1 MTYFD
6 NFGVKYIPKEIKK
19 FIENKNIVTNI
30 YRIQAYNSIM
40 CEYFCT
46 GFADLM
52 LKGESLLEYT
62 NLFSLNK
69 YEKNEK
75 IILIYYQ
82 ENLNKTY
89 SQQNTFSFSILKW
102 LRWKKSIVSFVINI
116 ESLKTLEYHT

>member
-1 MTYFD
+1 
-6 NFGVKYIPKEIKK
+6 
-19 FIENKNIVTNI
+19 
-30 YRIQAYNSIM
+30 M
-40 CEYFCT
+40 CGCFCN

-82 ENLNKTY
+82 QNLNKHILNKTY
-89 SQQNTFSFSILKW
+89 FHFQF
-102 LRWKKSIVSFVINI
+102 
-116 ESLKTLEYHT
+116 

>member
-1 MTYFD
+1 
-6 NFGVKYIPKEIKK
+6 
-19 FIENKNIVTNI
+19 
-30 YRIQAYNSIM
+30 M
-40 CEYFCT
+40 CGCFCN

-82 ENLNKTY
+82 QNLNKAY

>member
-30 YRIQAYNSIM
+30 YRIQAYNSIVRG
-40 CEYFCT
+40 YFCI
-46 GFADLM
+46 GFAELM
-52 LKGESLLEYT
+52 LKGASLLEYT

-82 ENLNKTY
+82 ENLNKAY

>member
-1 MTYFD
+1 
-6 NFGVKYIPKEIKK
+6 
-19 FIENKNIVTNI
+19 
-30 YRIQAYNSIM
+30 M
-40 CEYFCT
+40 CGCFCN

>member
-1 MTYFD
+1 
-6 NFGVKYIPKEIKK
+6 
-19 FIENKNIVTNI
+19 
-30 YRIQAYNSIM
+30 M
-40 CEYFCT
+40 CGCFCN
-46 GFADLM
+46 GFADFM

>member
-1 MTYFD
+1 
-6 NFGVKYIPKEIKK
+6 
-19 FIENKNIVTNI
+19 
-30 YRIQAYNSIM
+30 M
-40 CEYFCT
+40 CGCFCN
-46 GFADLM
+46 GFADFM

-82 ENLNKTY
+82 QNLNKAY
-89 SQQNTFSFSILKW
+89 SQQNIFSLSILKR

-116 ESLKTLEYHT
+116 ENLKTLEYHT

>member
-6 NFGVKYIPKEIKK
+6 NFGVKYIPKEIKN

-40 CEYFCT
+40 CGYFCI
-46 GFADLM
+46 GFAELM
-52 LKGESLLEYT
+52 LKGASLLEYT

-82 ENLNKTY
+82 KNLNKAY
-89 SQQNTFSFSILKW
+89 SQQNTFSFSILKR

-116 ESLKTLEYHT
+116 ENLKTLKYHT

>member
-1 MTYFD
+1 
-6 NFGVKYIPKEIKK
+6 
-19 FIENKNIVTNI
+19 
-30 YRIQAYNSIM
+30 M
-40 CEYFCT
+40 CGCFCN

-82 ENLNKTY
+82 ENLNKAY